1 MNGADAGQLL
11 GRGIGFPPRLRD
23 GRVAFSAGEQ
33 NIREAIR
40 VVLMTER
47 GERLRLPEFGGD
59 LGRFLFRP
67 NSAAVHHQIED
78 RIEKALVAWEPRI
91 TVESVNVVVDPGD
104 SEAVVATVV
113 YKLIATQVREQVTVS
128 VGLGG

>member
-1 MNGADAGQLL
+1 MNGADAGQVL
-11 GRGIGFPPRLRD
+11 GRGIGFPPRVRD
-23 GRVAFSAGEQ
+23 GRLAFSAGEQ

-47 GERLRLPEFGGD
+47 GERLRAPDFGGD

-78 RIEKALVAWEPRI
+78 RIEKALAAWEPRI
-91 TVESVNVVVDPGD
+91 AVESVSAVEDPAD
-104 SEAVVATVV
+104 SEAVLATVLYKLVAT
-113 YKLIATQVREQVTVS
+113 QMREQVTVS
-128 VGLGG
+128 VGLGA